1 MSDGIKLIVGLGNP
15 GQQYRFTR
23 HNAGALFLESLCD
36 DFQGELR
43 PESKFFG
50 MAERITLAGKDVR
63 LLFPT
68 TMMNASGQAVSAM
81 ANYFDIA
88 PENIL
93 VAYDELDLPV
103 DTVRLKTGGGHGG
116 HNGVRDIAK
125 ALGSSDFHRLRI
137 GIGRPKGDGIDYVLG
152 EPSKQDAE
160 AIQNNIDDAIALMPL
175 LIEGKIQ
182 DAMQKLHTD
191 PEKNVGRKSEAI
203 SAEKEDKNNGD

>member
-1 MSDGIKLIVGLGNP
+1 MSDSIKLIVGLGNP

-93 VAYDELDLPV
+93 VAYDELEGTRPRPFGGPEWA
-103 DTVRLKTGGGHGG
+103 TTAGWKSSPCPATG
-116 HNGVRDIAK
+116 
-125 ALGSSDFHRLRI
+125 SWWC
-137 GIGRPKGDGIDYVLG
+137 
-152 EPSKQDAE
+152 
-160 AIQNNIDDAIALMPL
+160 
-175 LIEGKIQ
+175 
-182 DAMQKLHTD
+182 
-191 PEKNVGRKSEAI
+191 
-203 SAEKEDKNNGD
+203 